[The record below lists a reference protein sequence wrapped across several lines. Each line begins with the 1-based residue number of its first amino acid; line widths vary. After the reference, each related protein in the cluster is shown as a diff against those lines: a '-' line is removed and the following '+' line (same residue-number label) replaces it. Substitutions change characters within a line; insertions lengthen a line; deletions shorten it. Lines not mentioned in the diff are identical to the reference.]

1 MLQLNVTFC
10 LERGHSHQQLAQDGL
25 LELLH
30 LLGGEVRMHDD
41 LVLEMLH
48 VGLEVLLQGVHG
60 PLGPL
65 YPFRTESSWAL
76 RGLQRQLD
84 VPQELRCLFN
94 GAGVAS
100 QRFSGLRNVHLQHT
114 DNRSPRTTT

>member
-1 MLQLNVTFC
+1 MLQLNVTFG

-41 LVLEMLH
+41 LVLETLH

-60 PLGPL
+60 PLGLL
-65 YPFRTESSWAL
+65 YPLRAESS
-76 RGLQRQLD
+76 
-84 VPQELRCLFN
+84 
-94 GAGVAS
+94 
-100 QRFSGLRNVHLQHT
+100 
-114 DNRSPRTTT
+114 